1 MLNTEYYYNKYYSS
15 FHIQYLFLNEYLTNL
30 IKSITKQRLNSDRIC

>member
-15 FHIQYLFLNEYLTNL
+15 FHIQYLFLNEYLIAFYNYNYT
-30 IKSITKQRLNSDRIC
+30 I